1 MSEHIMGIE
10 IGSSNIKIIEV
21 SRKAAMYN
29 VHKFSMIETPA
40 DSVNN
45 GVIIDTEAVR
55 KVIAQELSMKKYRAK
70 KVVGVLQSSNIII
83 RNVVMDKQTDKV
95 IKDILDIKLE
105 EYMPIDRAQ
114 YQVDYKVLRS
124 FEEEEKEKIEVSLV
138 AAPNSLVL
146 PFASL
151 MKTLKLTPILINI
164 ASEAVANAF
173 GGNRRIVYEASENLL
188 VLDIGGRSSHATI
201 VSNGQAVL
209 NRYIDFGVQN
219 INEAIK
225 DREQNR
231 SILEKESDEQDV
243 FEIVRPLIE
252 YNIISEVERILQ
264 FYYSNFNTGVIKK
277 VFLIGGG
284 ASIKGLRSYIR
295 DTLNIPTEKL
305 KELNTVSEEKGVEFE
320 NYRRFF
326 VNILGTI
333 CGL

>member
-21 SRKAAMYN
+21 SRKAAMYV

-45 GVIIDTEAVR
+45 GVIVDTDSVKKA
-55 KVIAQELSMKKYRAK
+55 IAQELATKKYRAK

-83 RNVVMDKQTDKV
+83 RNVVMDKQSDKV

-114 YQVDYKVLRS
+114 YQVDYKVLRY
-124 FEEEEKEKIEVSLV
+124 FEEEDKEKMEVELV

-146 PFASL
+146 PLASL
-151 MKTLKLTPILINI
+151 MKSLKLTPIHINI
-164 ASEAVANAF
+164 ASEAVAYAF
-173 GGNRRIVYEASENLL
+173 GGKRRIVYEASENLL
-188 VLDIGGRSSHATI
+188 VLDRGGHSSNATI

-219 INEAIK
+219 INQVVK
-225 DREQNR
+225 EQEQRKN
-231 SILEKESDEQDV
+231 ILDKETKEDDV
-243 FEIVRPLIE
+243 FEMVRPLIE

-264 FYYSNFNTGVIKK
+264 FYYSNFNNGVIKK

-284 ASIKGLRSYIR
+284 ASIKGLRTYVR

-305 KELNTVSEEKGVEFE
+305 KEFNTVSEDKGVEFE